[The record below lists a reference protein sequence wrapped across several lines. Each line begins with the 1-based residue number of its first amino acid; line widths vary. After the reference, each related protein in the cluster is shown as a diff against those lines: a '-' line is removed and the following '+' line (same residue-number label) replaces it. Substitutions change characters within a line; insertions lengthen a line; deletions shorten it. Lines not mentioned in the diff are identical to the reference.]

1 MLLLLAIF
9 TPRISYC
16 LNLLLI
22 IKMVQEKQIVECVP
36 NISEGRNKEVIKQV
50 TDEIERVKGVKL
62 LDVDLGEATN
72 RTVITFVGTPDVVME
87 AAFRCVQK
95 AAQLIDMRQHHGA
108 HPRMGATDVCPLI
121 PVSGI
126 TLEECAELARKL
138 AERIANELK
147 VPCYCYE
154 AAARTPERK
163 NLAIC
168 RKGEYEGL
176 QERMTVEKEAPD
188 FGARP
193 WDEGVARS
201 GCTAV
206 GARDFLIAT
215 NFNLNTT
222 STRRANAIAFDVREK
237 GRPQREGGSP
247 VGKPMKDANGKT
259 IMIPGTLK
267 GTKAIGWY
275 IDEYEIAQVSMNI
288 TDINV
293 TPLHV
298 AFDEVSRCAQ
308 NRGVRVTGTE
318 IVGLIPKR
326 TLIDAGKYF
335 LKKQQRSTGI
345 PENDIIKIAIK
356 SMGLDDL
363 KEFNPREKVIEFLLE
378 DAQKSEKLIDL
389 TVKGFADE
397 TSRESPA
404 PGGGTISAYMGALGA
419 ALGTMVANLSSH
431 KAGWDARWEEFSNW
445 ADKGQ
450 MVQAELMMLV
460 DEDTEAFN
468 RIMEAFGLPKGTDEE
483 KAARSA
489 AIQAATLFATE
500 VPLHTMKASYKVF
513 EICKAMAEEGN
524 PNSVSDA
531 GVGVLAARAA
541 VLGAGLNVKINAAGL
556 KDRATAD
563 KLVGEANELIKKA
576 NEQEAEIMKIVEEKL

>member
-1 MLLLLAIF
+1 
-9 TPRISYC
+9 
-16 LNLLLI
+16 
-22 IKMVQEKQIVECVP
+22 MVQEKQIVECVP

-50 TDEIERVKGVKL
+50 TDEIEAVKGVKL
-62 LDVDLGEATN
+62 LDVDPGEATN
-72 RTVITFVGTPDVVME
+72 RTVITFVGTPDVVVE
-87 AAFRCVQK
+87 AAFRCVKK

-138 AERIANELK
+138 AERIATELQ

-154 AAARTPERK
+154 AAARTPERR

-176 QERMTVEKEAPD
+176 QERMTIEAEAPD
-188 FGARP
+188 FGARA
-193 WDEGVARS
+193 WDEGVART

-247 VGKPMKDANGKT
+247 VGKPMKDENGKT

-267 GTKAIGWY
+267 GTKAIGWF
-275 IDEYEIAQVSMNI
+275 IDEYGIAQVSMNI
-288 TDINV
+288 TNINE

-298 AFDEVSRCAQ
+298 AFDEVCRCAT
-308 NRGVRVTGTE
+308 NRGIRVTGTE

-335 LKKQQRSTGI
+335 LKKQNRSTGI
-345 PENDIIKIAIK
+345 PEEDILQIAIK

-363 KEFNPREKVIEFLLE
+363 KEFNPREKVIEYLLE
-378 DAQKSEKLIDL
+378 DEDKSAKLIDL

-450 MVQAELMMLV
+450 KIQSELMNLV

-483 KAARSA
+483 KVARSA
-489 AIQAATLFATE
+489 AIQAATLFATQ
-500 VPLHTMKASYKVF
+500 VPLHTMQASFKVF
-513 EICKAMAEEGN
+513 ELCKAMAEEGN

-541 VLGAGLNVKINAAGL
+541 VLGAGLNVKINASGL
-556 KDRATAD
+556 KDRETAD
-563 KLVGEANELIKKA
+563 KLVGEANELIKEA
-576 NEQEAEIMKIVEEKL
+576 NELEAEIMKIVEAKL